1 MSINIAELAQKGETN
16 NANAQ
21 TAEEFE
27 LVLELSK
34 RNNPVKFA
42 EKLASGEI
50 DRQRQALGIAKS
62 VEEEKV
68 AEKVEEKPK
77 KKINK

>member
-1 MSINIAELAQKGETN
+1 MSINITELAQKGETQ
-16 NANAQ
+16 NANAK

-50 DRQRQALGIAKS
+50 DRQRQALGI
-62 VEEEKV
+62 V
-68 AEKVEEKPK
+68 AKVEPEEIEKPK
-77 KKINK
+77 KKITK